1 MLYNLFHYT
10 FLLFSNHLR
19 IFKLHCKK
27 KTDCKRFTLK
37 NYNSKLEMILYLNTR
52 NKWLTKTKSL
62 LLKKYTSKIYF
73 Y

>member
-1 MLYNLFHYT
+1 MLSNYFPIIYVYLNYT
-10 FLLFSNHLR
+10 V
-19 IFKLHCKK
+19 K